1 MNYELCLNFKLKINS
16 SDLMKQIKFITVLIL
31 FIIHCSLFTTSAS
44 AQSWQELMDST
55 KFYQEKQDYQTALE
69 WAEKALPQAEKE
81 FGEKDTNYV
90 STLGSISEIYY
101 YQGNLDS
108 AIYYG
113 DINLKICRTIFKDD
127 HPDLANS
134 INNMAYFYDGR
145 GNYKEAEPLYK
156 EALEM
161 RRRIFKGDRP
171 ALAGSINNMAMF
183 YNGRG
188 NYKEAE
194 PLFKEALEMRRRIF
208 KGDHPD
214 LANSINNMAYFYNG
228 RGNYK
233 EAEPLYKE
241 ALEMRRRIYKSD
253 HPALA
258 GSINNMAYF
267 YNGRGNYKEAEPLYK
282 EALEMFRRIFKGD
295 HPDLAMSINNM
306 AYFYDGRGNYKEA
319 EPLFREALEMFRRI
333 FKGDH
338 PDLAMSLNN
347 MAVFYRERG
356 NFKEAEPLFRE
367 ALEMFRRIFKGDH
380 PDLAMSLNNM
390 AVFYRERGNFKE
402 AEPLYKEALEMGR
415 RLYKG
420 DHPNLASSIS
430 NMAVFYSEQGNYKE
444 AESLYKEALEM
455 RRRLYKGDH
464 PNIAT
469 SINNM
474 AFFYQKLGNYKEAEP
489 LFREALEMVRRIF
502 KGDHPILALS
512 VNNMARFYQMTNRYT
527 EAEPLFEELFE
538 STMKN
543 VREYFPY
550 LNETQKADYWNTLDY
565 RINNY
570 LDFGAEYSKTKPEIV
585 EKMVDVTLATKGIVL
600 NSTQKALSK
609 ARQTRR
615 TLDDWINTRQLW
627 MNLVQNPDK
636 AKKMGYDVDSVERVA
651 AELEKEIS
659 GQSPEF
665 RKAFDTSQVRWR
677 DVQNKLGNSEAVI
690 EIIRNQGRRDSS
702 VKYLVLI
709 TKKNSKIPELVV
721 LENGIELENSYIKR
735 YKGLIDIQARG
746 TKLRD
751 VELDELKGLYNQ
763 FWKPI
768 QEKLGGI
775 STAYLSM
782 DGVYNQFNPNTLLNP
797 ATNKYVLEEID
808 LRFLTST
815 RDLVKDAKYAQEP
828 KPIPMDNAVLFGAP
842 EFELRKEVI
851 PRIKQHEDNSQTRNY
866 YLGGLL
872 DEIAKRGIT
881 PLPGTRIEVKKITN
895 SFELKNIKAEDFLG
909 EQALEENVK
918 SAKNP
923 KILHIATHG
932 VFLKDVEYMSMDFE
946 SDMKKHVE
954 NPLLRSM
961 LLFSGAENTIKG
973 ETSDDFTKDDGIL
986 TAFEVMNL
994 DLDETELV
1002 VLSACKTG
1010 LGEIKNGE
1018 GVYGLQRAF
1027 KVAGAKSIVMSLW
1040 SVNDETTQLLMTKF
1054 YENWLGGMPKREAF
1068 RKAQQNVKAKHPD
1081 FYYWGAFVMVGE

>member
-145 GNYKEAEPLYK
+145 GNYKEAEPLFK

-171 ALAGSINNMAMF
+171 AVAGSINNMAMF

-241 ALEMRRRIYKSD
+241 ALEMRRRLFKGD
-253 HPALA
+253 NPDLA
-258 GSINNMAYF
+258 NSIGSMASF
-267 YNGRGNYKEAEPLYK
+267 YNGRGNYKEVEPLYK
-282 EALEMFRRIFKGD
+282 EALEMRRRIFKGD

-306 AYFYDGRGNYKEA
+306 AYFYDGRGNY
-319 EPLFREALEMFRRI
+319 
-333 FKGDH
+333 
-338 PDLAMSLNN
+338 
-347 MAVFYRERG
+347 
-356 NFKEAEPLFRE
+356 KEAEPLFRE

-430 NMAVFYSEQGNYKE
+430 NMAVFYSEQ
-444 AESLYKEALEM
+444 
-455 RRRLYKGDH
+455 
-464 PNIAT
+464 
-469 SINNM
+469 
-474 AFFYQKLGNYKEAEP
+474 GNYKEAEP

-1054 YENWLGGMPKREAF
+1054 YENWLGGMTKREAF
-1068 RKAQQNVKAKHPD
+1068 RKAQLHVKSKHPD
-1081 FYYWGAFVMVGE
+1081 FYHWGAFVMVGE

>member
-134 INNMAYFYDGR
+134 INNMAYFY
-145 GNYKEAEPLYK
+145 
-156 EALEM
+156 
-161 RRRIFKGDRP
+161 
-171 ALAGSINNMAMF
+171 
-183 YNGRG
+183 
-188 NYKEAE
+188 
-194 PLFKEALEMRRRIF
+194 
-208 KGDHPD
+208 
-214 LANSINNMAYFYNG
+214 NG

-267 YNGRGNYKEAEPLYK
+267 YDGRGNYKEAEPLYK

-390 AVFYRERGNFKE
+390 AVFYRE
-402 AEPLYKEALEMGR
+402 
-415 RLYKG
+415 
-420 DHPNLASSIS
+420 
-430 NMAVFYSEQGNYKE
+430 QGNYKE

-502 KGDHPILALS
+502 EGDHPILALS

-615 TLDDWINTRQLW
+615 TLDDWQSTRQLW
-627 MNLVQNPDK
+627 LQLVQNPDK
-636 AKKMGYDVDSVERVA
+636 AKKMGINVDSVERAA

-659 GQSPEF
+659 GQSSEF
-665 RKAFDTSQVRWR
+665 RKAFDTSLVRWR
-677 DVQNKLGNSEAVI
+677 DVQNKLGSSEAAI
-690 EIIRNQGRRDSS
+690 EIIRNQSRKDT

-709 TKKNSKIPELVV
+709 TKKDSKIPELVS
-721 LENGIELENSYIKR
+721 LANGIELENSYIKR

-746 TKLRD
+746 TELRD
-751 VELDELKGLYNQ
+751 IDLQELKELYNQ

-768 QEKLGGI
+768 QQKLGGI
-775 STAYLSM
+775 STAYVSM

-797 ATNKYVLEEID
+797 VTNKYVLEEID

-815 RDLVKDAKYAQEP
+815 RDLVKDAKYANEP

-842 EFELRKEVI
+842 EFELKKEVI
-851 PRIKQHEDNSQTRNY
+851 PRKKTNEDNSQTRNY

-872 DEIAKRGIT
+872 DEIAKRGIS
-881 PLPGTRIEVKKITN
+881 PLPGTRIEVNKITS

-1054 YENWLGGMPKREAF
+1054 YENWLGGMTKREAF
-1068 RKAQQNVKAKHPD
+1068 RKAQLHVKSKHPD
-1081 FYYWGAFVMVGE
+1081 FYHWGAFVMVGE